1 MLDPR
6 AQRRSDRGAVL
17 GQTAAERI
25 GTDEQKTVRP
35 RERLDERHGI
45 VEVGS
50 ADLRAA
56 VGEGEELF
64 RAPRRRDDAARLGV
78 EQEFH
83 GAPAEVPGSSRDDQ
97 CSPTEI
103 HDTAT
108 FPHATFSTIFPRA

>member
-1 MLDPR
+1 MSG
-6 AQRRSDRGAVL
+6 SDRGAVL
-17 GQTAAERI
+17 CETAADRV
-25 GTDEQKTVRP
+25 GTDEQKTVRA
-35 RERLDERHGI
+35 RECVDERRGI

-56 VGEGEELF
+56 VGEGDELL
-64 RAPRRRDDAARLGV
+64 RASRRRDDRARLGV
-78 EQEFH
+78 QQEFH
-83 GAPAEVPGSSRDDQ
+83 GAPAEVAGSPRDDQ

>member
-1 MLDPR
+1 MLRLLHISVRLGALLTAMWQKRKAPR
-6 AQRRSDRGAVL
+6 AKSESV
-17 GQTAAERI
+17 
-25 GTDEQKTVRP
+25 
-35 RERLDERHGI
+35 
-45 VEVGS
+45 
-50 ADLRAA
+50 A